1 MELALILTILGMGTV
16 LILLYIINLIIRLM
30 GKIFA
35 EKKVPALPTEAD
47 FAAVESA
54 VSEDEDELI
63 AVITAAVTAYLGSS
77 AASGLTVRPFAAPAC
92 AWAAASRAE
101 NTQH

>member
-63 AVITAAVTAYLGSS
+63 AVTAYLGSS